1 MFLLVLNLMA
11 LDAPNV
17 RAQGELELRG
27 TVLDETGAFL
37 VSVPVVLD
45 DGKGH
50 KYSEQTNQQG
60 KYRFASVMPGVY
72 TISVQLEGFA
82 DFTQQVD
89 LTTKRTTPLDV
100 TLKVFIKD
108 EVEVKTDTN
117 GISTEPDKNLSA
129 ITLTEKDLE
138 ALPDDPDELLETLK
152 QMAGAAGGNEASV
165 YVGGF
170 RERGSIPPKEAI
182 QMIRIN
188 SNPFSAEFS
197 EVGFARIEII
207 TKPGSDRY
215 HGGFNFR
222 FNDESLN
229 ARRASAPTRAPLQI
243 RNYGVNF
250 NGPIIHNRWGFF
262 ADVERR
268 ANDENDVVNAIVLNP
283 VTLASEPFSTTV
295 LTPQRNTS
303 FSVRSDYLL
312 TKKFTIGAQ
321 YRMSKSEA
329 LNQGLN
335 SGFDLPERAFNRSSR
350 EDTIRFSLT
359 TIASE
364 HTVNETRLQFSRR
377 SSTALALTRL
387 RQQWSRTRSPREAT
401 SQTFH

>member
-1 MFLLVLNLMA
+1 MRRTLATALSMLLLLLNLMVLA
-11 LDAPNV
+11 APKV
-17 RAQGELELRG
+17 HAQGDLELRG
-27 TVLDETGAFL
+27 TFLDETGAFL

-50 KYSEQTNQQG
+50 KYSEQTHGQG
-60 KYRFASVMPGVY
+60 KYRFSGIVPGVY
-72 TISVQLEGFA
+72 TITVQLEGFA
-82 DFTQQVD
+82 DYTQQVD

-108 EVEVKTDTN
+108 EVEVKTDAN

-129 ITLTEKDLE
+129 ITLNEKDLE
-138 ALPDDPDELLETLK
+138 ALPDDPDELLDTLK

-229 ARRASAPTRAPLQI
+229 ARKANALSRAPLQT

-262 ADVERR
+262 ADMERR
-268 ANDENDVVNAIVLNP
+268 SNDENDVVNAIVLNP
-283 VTLASEPFSTTV
+283 VTLAPELFSTTV
-295 LTPQRNTS
+295 LTPQRNTN

-321 YRMSKSEA
+321 YRMFKME
-329 LNQGLN
+329 
-335 SGFDLPERAFNRSSR
+335 
-350 EDTIRFSLT
+350 
-359 TIASE
+359 
-364 HTVNETRLQFSRR
+364 
-377 SSTALALTRL
+377 
-387 RQQWSRTRSPREAT
+387 
-401 SQTFH
+401 